1 MKEKNSNLVVIF
13 TALMGMVLMAGVRA
27 EGPEP
32 KVARMQ
38 VFDNFVGWEEVAHF
52 QSVNLRISGPDG
64 MYFEETFNQGD
75 SIYFD
80 LTTISA
86 PDGTYHWELRA
97 APILSEGVRDWLA
110 YAGETGD
117 EEVLKELHRSGHL
130 PDRASVDSGAFTV
143 VDGTVVNPDIAGT
156 EKGMASP
163 GYSFRSP
170 SDLSP
175 ADFVHTDDV
184 IIPANACV
192 GFDCTAGEGFGFDT
206 LRLKET
212 VLRIDFTDTSNTYT
226 FPTQDWT
233 LVANDTFD
241 GGANYFAIRA
251 DSEDGTTSTTP
262 FKIEAGAPTNSL
274 YVDDDGRIGIGTSVP
289 GGFPD
294 IHIVDPT
301 WSAVRLEAAYSGQAF
316 EVANISG
323 VFAVYDE
330 TNAVFPIIAMPNAGN
345 FIYLEGDTNHIGMGT
360 EYPDTPLNIQT
371 GADMVT
377 PQPDTVLHL
386 ENDEQDGFGTDLTIT
401 AAVDKSSRIHFAKP
415 GDPDAGRL
423 YYSNATD
430 NFTFVAAGA
439 TRMQLGPGV
448 GTLPEVEVFGDLS
461 ITGSLS
467 KGGGGFKIDHPLE
480 PEKKYLSH
488 SFVESP
494 DMMNVYNG
502 KIELNKEGEAWVQ
515 LPDYFEALNRDFLYQ
530 LTPIGAPA
538 PSVFVAETI
547 SDNRFKIAGGP
558 AGVLIFWQV
567 TGVRKDTWAEANRIQ
582 VEESK
587 SRN

>member
-1 MKEKNSNLVVIF
+1 
-13 TALMGMVLMAGVRA
+13 
-27 EGPEP
+27 
-32 KVARMQ
+32 MQ

-64 MYFEETFNQGD
+64 MYFERTFNQGD

-86 PDGTYHWELRA
+86 PDGTYHWEPRA
-97 APILSEGVRDWLA
+97 APILSEEVRDWLA
-110 YAGETGD
+110 YARETGD

-143 VDGTVVNPDIAGT
+143 VGGTVVNPDIAGT

-212 VLRIDFTDTSNTYT
+212 VLRIDFTETSNTYT

-274 YVDDDGRIGIGTSVP
+274 YVDDAGEIGLGTSVP
-289 GGFPD
+289 QLD
-294 IHIVDPT
+294 LHIKSSNTP
-301 WSAVRLEAAYSGQAF
+301 ALRL
-316 EVANISG
+316 
-323 VFAVYDE
+323 
-330 TNAVFPIIAMPNAGN
+330 
-345 FIYLEGDTNHIGMGT
+345 
-360 EYPDTPLNIQT
+360 
-371 GADMVT
+371 
-377 PQPDTVLHL
+377 
-386 ENDEQDGFGTDLTIT
+386 EQDG
-401 AAVDKSSRIHFAKP
+401 S
-415 GDPDAGRL
+415 
-423 YYSNATD
+423 
-430 NFTFVAAGA
+430 
-439 TRMQLGPGV
+439 
-448 GTLPEVEVFGDLS
+448 
-461 ITGSLS
+461 
-467 KGGGGFKIDHPLE
+467 GGWP
-480 PEKKYLSH
+480 P
-488 SFVESP
+488 P
-494 DMMNVYNG
+494 
-502 KIELNKEGEAWVQ
+502 Q
-515 LPDYFEALNRDFLYQ
+515 
-530 LTPIGAPA
+530 
-538 PSVFVAETI
+538 
-547 SDNRFKIAGGP
+547 
-558 AGVLIFWQV
+558 
-567 TGVRKDTWAEANRIQ
+567 TWE
-582 VEESK
+582 
-587 SRN
+587 

>member
-1 MKEKNSNLVVIF
+1 
-13 TALMGMVLMAGVRA
+13 
-27 EGPEP
+27 
-32 KVARMQ
+32 MQ

-64 MYFEETFNQGD
+64 MYFERTFNQED

-97 APILSEGVRDWLA
+97 APILSEEVRDWLA

-143 VDGTVVNPDIAGT
+143 VGGTVVNPDIAGT

-184 IIPANACV
+184 IIPGSACV

-212 VLRIDFTDTSNTYT
+212 VPRIDFTETSNTYT

-241 GGANYFAIRA
+241 GGDNYFSIRA

-274 YVDDDGRIGIGTSVP
+274 YVDDAGEIGLGTSVP
-289 GGFPD
+289 QLD
-294 IHIVDPT
+294 LHIKSSNTP
-301 WSAVRLEAAYSGQAF
+301 ALRLEQDGSGGWPPPDLGRSWQRGQLLCARLHQRKHAAL
-316 EVANISG
+316 
-323 VFAVYDE
+323 
-330 TNAVFPIIAMPNAGN
+330 PHP
-345 FIYLEGDTNHIGMGT
+345 
-360 EYPDTPLNIQT
+360 PR

-386 ENDEQDGFGTDLTIT
+386 ENDDEEGYGTDLTIT
-401 AAVDKSSRIHFAKP
+401 AAADKSSRIHFARP
-415 GDPDAGRL
+415 EDPDAGGI
-423 YYSNATD
+423 YYSHTTD

-448 GTLPEVEVFGDLS
+448 GTLPEVEGFGDLS

-467 KGGGGFKIDHPLE
+467 KGGRGFKIDHPLE
-480 PEKKYLSH
+480 PDKKYLHH
-488 SFVESP
+488 SFVE
-494 DMMNVYNG
+494 V
-502 KIELNKEGEAWVQ
+502 LVQ
-515 LPDYFEALNRDFLYQ
+515 
-530 LTPIGAPA
+530 IGL
-538 PSVFVAETI
+538 SE
-547 SDNRFKIAGGP
+547 R
-558 AGVLIFWQV
+558 
-567 TGVRKDTWAEANRIQ
+567 
-582 VEESK
+582 
-587 SRN
+587 

>member
-1 MKEKNSNLVVIF
+1 MKEKNSNLGVIF
-13 TALMGMVLMAGVRA
+13 TALMGMVLMSGVRA

-64 MYFEETFNQGD
+64 MYFERTFSQED

-80 LTTISA
+80 FTATPVS
-86 PDGTYHWELRA
+86 DGTYHWELQA
-97 APILSEGVRDWLA
+97 APILSEEVKDWLA
-110 YAGETGD
+110 YARETGD
-117 EEVLKELHRSGHL
+117 EEVVKELRRSGHL
-130 PDRASVDSGAFTV
+130 PDQASVDSGVFTV
-143 VDGTVVNPDIAGT
+143 VDGTVVNPDIAET
-156 EKGMASP
+156 EKGTASP

-175 ADFVHTDDV
+175 ADYVHTDDV
-184 IIPANACV
+184 IIPARACV
-192 GFDCTAGEGFGFDT
+192 GDDCIDGESFSSDT
-206 LRLKET
+206 LRLKENHT
-212 VLRIDFTDTSNTYT
+212 RIDFTDTSNSYS

-233 LVANDTFD
+233 LLANDTTD

-262 FKIEAGAPTNSL
+262 FKIVAGAPTSSFHIADTGNIGLGTSVPQLDLHIKSSNTPALRLEQDDSGGFTSQTWDIGGNEANFFVRDLTNGDKLPVRIRPDAPTNSL
-274 YVDDDGRIGIGTSVP
+274 TIQASG
-289 GGFPD
+289 
-294 IHIVDPT
+294 
-301 WSAVRLEAAYSGQAF
+301 AV
-316 EVANISG
+316 
-323 VFAVYDE
+323 
-330 TNAVFPIIAMPNAGN
+330 
-345 FIYLEGDTNHIGMGT
+345 GMGT
-360 EYPDTPLNIQT
+360 WAPDSPLHIIT

-386 ENDEQDGFGTDLTIT
+386 ENDDEDGFGTDLTIT
-401 AAVDKSSRIHFAKP
+401 AARDKSSRIHFAKP
-415 GDPDAGRL
+415 GDPDAGGL

-488 SFVESP
+488 SFVPTFLISTS
-494 DMMNVYNG
+494 DVSSSDLYMMNDQN
-502 KIELNKEGEAWVQ
+502 L
-515 LPDYFEALNRDFLYQ
+515 
-530 LTPIGAPA
+530 
-538 PSVFVAETI
+538 SV
-547 SDNRFKIAGGP
+547 P
-558 AGVLIFWQV
+558 QP
-567 TGVRKDTWAEANRIQ
+567 
-582 VEESK
+582 
-587 SRN
+587 